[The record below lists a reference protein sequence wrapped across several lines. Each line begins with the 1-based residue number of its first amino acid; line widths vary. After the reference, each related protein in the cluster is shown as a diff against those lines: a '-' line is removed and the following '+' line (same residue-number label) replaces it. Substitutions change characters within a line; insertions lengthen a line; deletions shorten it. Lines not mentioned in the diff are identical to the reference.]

1 MANSEVAVQKQAAQ
15 GRKGPTPISR
25 EELIEV
31 VKKAVNRSLVGY
43 FTSYYFLTKQNLEA
57 DAHTWAVLMDIR
69 KLLDPSEFENAVRQ
83 AYREFRGRLKL
94 GWGAEVDQM
103 IERIFVLGT
112 EEQRCKA
119 GFAIARIGEDGV
131 VPTPEGEKRLRELNR
146 CIDSESL
153 LPPEIQA
160 RLVSVSA
167 GEDPS
172 KKYKLFDF
180 NL

>member
-1 MANSEVAVQKQAAQ
+1 MATTEAVNRQARQ
-15 GRKGPTPISR
+15 GGKGTTPISGDAAV
-25 EELIEV
+25 EL
-31 VKKAVNRSLVGY
+31 VKKSVKRSSMEH
-43 FTSYYFLTKQNLEA
+43 FQSYYHLVKPNLEA
-57 DAHTWAVLMDIR
+57 DDQIWAILTDIR
-69 KLLDPSEFENAVRQ
+69 ELLDPFEFENAVRQ
-83 AYREFRGRLKL
+83 GYREFRGRLKL

-112 EEQRCKA
+112 EQQRQAA
-119 GFAIARIGEDGV
+119 GFAISRIGEDGV
-131 VPTPEGEKRLRELNR
+131 VPTPEGEKRLREINR
-146 CIDSESL
+146 SIDTETL

>member
-1 MANSEVAVQKQAAQ
+1 MMANSEAVNKQARH
-15 GRKGPTPISR
+15 GGKGTTPISK

-31 VKKAVNRSLVGY
+31 VKKAVKRSYMEHFQSFYNLVEP
-43 FTSYYFLTKQNLEA
+43 NLEA
-57 DAHTWAVLMDIR
+57 DDQIWAVLTDIR
-69 KLLDPSEFENAVRQ
+69 ELLDPFEFENAIRQ
-83 AYREFRGRLKL
+83 GYREFRGRLKL

-112 EEQRCKA
+112 EQQRQAA
-119 GFAIARIGEDGV
+119 GFAISRIGEDGV

-146 CIDSESL
+146 CVDSETL

-160 RLVSVSA
+160 RLVSVST

>member
-1 MANSEVAVQKQAAQ
+1 MANSEAAVQKQVRQ
-15 GRKGPTPISR
+15 GGKGTTPISR
-25 EELIEV
+25 EELVEV
-31 VKKAVNRSLVGY
+31 VKKAVKRSCMER
-43 FTSYYFLTKQNLEA
+43 FQSYYFLVQPNSEA
-57 DAHTWAVLMDIR
+57 DAHIWAVLRDIR
-69 KLLDPSEFENAVRQ
+69 ELLDPSEFENAVRQ
-83 AYREFRGRLKL
+83 AYREFRSRLKL

-146 CIDSESL
+146 CIDTESL

-160 RLVSVSA
+160 RLVSVST
-167 GEDPS
+167 GEDPT
-172 KKYKLFDF
+172 KKYKIFDL